1 MYLVMCIFN
10 VYIKE
15 FCKFYNLLDLYG
27 KNYEDCY

>member
-1 MYLVMCIFN
+1 MYLVMCN